1 MPEKLLAP
9 ARHERSDVGPV
20 FIWIGVP
27 LLLVTVLALAL
38 LVLWLY
44 PKALNDQG
52 RRLVLPQFPD
62 PQLQPRPRESMARF
76 YAEEMQKLNGTGW
89 IDKGKGTVHVPIA
102 IAMRKIVQ
110 EGIPGWPAS
119 QEKRP

>member
-9 ARHERSDVGPV
+9 ARHETSDVGPA

-27 LLLVTVLALAL
+27 LVLVTVLALAL

-44 PKALNDQG
+44 PKSMNDQG
-52 RRLVLPQFPD
+52 RRLVLPQFPN
-62 PQLQPRPRESMARF
+62 PQLQSNPPESMARF
-76 YAEEMQKLNGTGW
+76 YAEEMQRLNGTGW
-89 IDKGKGTVHVPIA
+89 IDKAKGTVHIPIGD
-102 IAMRKIVQ
+102 AMRKIAE
-110 EGIPGWPAS
+110 EGIPGWPTP

>member
-9 ARHERSDVGPV
+9 ARHEPSDVGPA

-27 LLLVTVLALAL
+27 LVLVTVLVLAL

-44 PKALNDQG
+44 PKAMNDQG
-52 RRLVLPQFPD
+52 RHLELPKFPNR
-62 PQLQPRPRESMARF
+62 QLQPSPQESMARF
-76 YAEEMQKLNGTGW
+76 YAEEMRQLNSTGW
-89 IDKGKGTVHVPIA
+89 IDKAKGTVHIPIET
-102 IAMRKIVQ
+102 AMRKIAE
-110 EGIPGWPAS
+110 EGIPGWPTP

>member
-9 ARHERSDVGPV
+9 ARHETSDVGPA

-44 PKALNDQG
+44 PKALNGQSSG
-52 RRLVLPQFPD
+52 PVLPQFPN
-62 PQLQPRPRESMARF
+62 PQLQTSPRESMARF
-76 YAEEMQKLNGTGW
+76 YAEEMQQLNGTGW
-89 IDKGKGTVHVPIA
+89 IDKAKGTVHIPIDT
-102 IAMRKIVQ
+102 AMRKIAE
-110 EGIPGWPAS
+110 EGIPGWPAP

>member
-9 ARHERSDVGPV
+9 ARHETSDVGPA

-27 LLLVTVLALAL
+27 VL

-44 PKALNDQG
+44 PKAMNDQG
-52 RRLVLPQFPD
+52 TRLALPQFPN
-62 PQLQPRPRESMARF
+62 PQLQPSPRESMARF
-76 YAEEMQKLNGTGW
+76 YAEEMQQLNGTGW
-89 IDKGKGTVHVPIA
+89 IDKAKGTVHIPIA
-102 IAMRKIVQ
+102 TAMRTIAE

-119 QEKRP
+119 REKPP

>member
-9 ARHERSDVGPV
+9 ARHETSDVGPA

-27 LLLVTVLALAL
+27 LVLVTVLTLAL

-44 PKALNDQG
+44 PKAMNDQG
-52 RRLVLPQFPD
+52 GRLVLPQFPN
-62 PQLQPRPRESMARF
+62 PQLQPDPRESMARF
-76 YAEEMQKLNGTGW
+76 YAEEMQRLNSTGW
-89 IDKGKGTVHVPIA
+89 IDKAKGTVHIPIGD
-102 IAMRKIVQ
+102 AMRKIAE
-110 EGIPGWPAS
+110 EGIPGWPAA